1 MDFVT
6 WCKERKLD
14 ADKLDAETR
23 EVMERIYKQEQETVK
38 RAVEAALAE
47 KVKVPAPPKAEDKA
61 AARGLAVELREM
73 APRHLDPK
81 AVDAEI
87 LAAADLADGKKRLL
101 DLAAKTQAA
110 VGTPE
115 PATPPD
121 KKPDDKKPEEVRSE
135 INDLLKRGLAD

>member
-1 MDFVT
+1 MDFAT

-47 KVKVPAPPKAEDKA
+47 KAPAAPKAEDKPA
-61 AARGLAVELREM
+61 ERSLAVQLREL

-81 AVDAEI
+81 AVDEAV
-87 LAAADLADGKKRLL
+87 LAATDLADGKKRLL
-101 DLAAKTQAA
+101 ELSAKTTPAA
-110 VGTPE
+110 GTTE
-115 PATPPD
+115 PATPPA
-121 KKPDDKKPEEVRSE
+121 KKTEDKKPEEVRSE
-135 INDLLKRGLAD
+135 LTDLVRRGLAD